1 MKHWIVAVLVM
12 TALAIPTIGHAHEG
26 HLHKALGT
34 IASVQGD
41 HVEIRTNDGKS
52 ITVMLNNKTAVT
64 RGKEKLDATALK
76 VGDRVSVEYM
86 EEKKMMMAHA
96 IKLGTTTQAAKK

>member
-1 MKHWIVAVLVM
+1 MAVLVLP
-12 TALAIPTIGHAHEG
+12 AAARAHEG

-34 IASVQGD
+34 IVSIQDA
-41 HVEIRTNDGKS
+41 HVGIKTNDGKA
-52 ITVMLNNKTAVT
+52 ITLMLDKKTAIT

-96 IKLGTTTQAAKK
+96 IKLGSTTQAATK

>member
-1 MKHWIVAVLVM
+1 MKNWIVAVVVM
-12 TALAIPTIGHAHEG
+12 AALAIPAIGGAHEG

-34 IASVQGD
+34 IASVQGE
-41 HVEIRTNDGKS
+41 HVEIKTNDGKS
-52 ITVMLNNKTAVT
+52 ITVMLDTKTTVT
-64 RGKEKLDATALK
+64 RGKDKLDATALK

-86 EEKKMMMAHA
+86 EEKKMMMAHS